1 MYDADFS
8 RLFGNYLGTSG
19 NSAKVRAF
27 RNYLKE
33 LLNENKIF
41 SSSLDVQDEFLTFY
55 PTWIESSKLNTVIG
69 LDTFPYKFVSLGTT
83 QTLDW
88 FIFNALSEKRTI
100 RFFRG
105 EYPYNRDIFNF
116 DFNNNFIDDRPLEKG
131 DTVIISAPFSGTGNM
146 HEEYDNLMI
155 TCNELDIPV
164 MVDCAW
170 FGTCYDMD
178 IKLNYDCIKVV
189 AFSTTKG
196 LNAGDYRAGIAF
208 SKWNYG
214 PLAIQTQWHHGIH
227 LNLYLSLALMKEF
240 SPDTVPNLYK
250 DIQYDVC
257 NWYNLQ
263 PSKTVH
269 ITTTLDDSPDWDYFL
284 RDGVYV
290 RVNIKDILLDNYEK
304 RDWQR

>member
-1 MYDADFS
+1 MYDEDFS
-8 RLFGNYLGTSG
+8 HLFGKYLGTTG
-19 NSAKVRAF
+19 NSAKIKMCRRYIKKLV
-27 RNYLKE
+27 KE
-33 LLNENKIF
+33 NEIF
-41 SSSLDVQDEFLTFY
+41 NDTLDVQDEFLSFY
-55 PTWIESSKLNTVIG
+55 PTWIESSKLNSVTG
-69 LDTFPYKFVSLGTT
+69 LDTFPHKFVSLGTT

-88 FIFNALSEKRTI
+88 FIFNALSENRTL

-116 DFNNNFIDDRPLEKG
+116 DFNNNFIDDRSLEKG
-131 DTVIISAPFSGTGNM
+131 DSVIISAPFSGTGNM

-196 LNAGDYRAGIAF
+196 LNTGDYRAGIAF
-208 SKWNYG
+208 SKWHHG

-240 SPDTVPNLYK
+240 SPDTAPNLYK
-250 DIQYDVC
+250 DIQHKVC
-257 NWYNLQ
+257 KYYNLQ

-269 ITTTLDDSPDWDYFL
+269 ITTTLDDNPEWDYFL

-290 RVNIKDILLDNYEK
+290 RVNIKDILLDFYEENN
-304 RDWQR
+304 WQR